1 VLKAAF
7 QDVVVRDIMTAREDL
22 DTVSESTSVAELMSR
37 MFQERHTG
45 YPVIRDGRLVG
56 MVTLDDARG
65 VREVERDAFTVD
77 DVMTREITGIEPD
90 ADAMEAMVLMQQLGV
105 GRLPVL
111 DENDE
116 LVGLISRSDLVT
128 AFNIIQS
135 RGSLSEI
142 PPREPSLDTR

>member
-1 VLKAAF
+1 
-7 QDVVVRDIMTAREDL
+7 
-22 DTVSESTSVAELMSR
+22 
-37 MFQERHTG
+37 
-45 YPVIRDGRLVG
+45 
-56 MVTLDDARG
+56 
-65 VREVERDAFTVD
+65 
-77 DVMTREITGIEPD
+77 
-90 ADAMEAMVLMQQLGV
+90 MVLMQQLGV